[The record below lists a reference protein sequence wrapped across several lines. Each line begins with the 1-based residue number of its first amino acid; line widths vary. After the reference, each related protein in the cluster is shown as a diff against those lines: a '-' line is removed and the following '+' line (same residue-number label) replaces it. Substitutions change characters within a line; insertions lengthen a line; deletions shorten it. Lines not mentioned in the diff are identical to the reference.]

1 MASAK
6 HANEDGMTMFNIG
19 DIVMHRFHHSYG
31 YVICTTYKGKKDDE
45 IKIQWF
51 NRGANWHLPYVLNKV
66 D

>member
-1 MASAK
+1 
-6 HANEDGMTMFNIG
+6 MFNIG

-31 YVICTTYKGKKDDE
+31 YVIFICSSYKAKKDDE

-51 NRGANWHLPYVLNKV
+51 NGNINWHLPYVLNKV

>member
-1 MASAK
+1 
-6 HANEDGMTMFNIG
+6 MTMFNIG

-31 YVICTTYKGKKDDE
+31 YVIFICSSYKAKKDDE

-51 NRGANWHLPYVLNKV
+51 NGNINWHLPYVLNKV